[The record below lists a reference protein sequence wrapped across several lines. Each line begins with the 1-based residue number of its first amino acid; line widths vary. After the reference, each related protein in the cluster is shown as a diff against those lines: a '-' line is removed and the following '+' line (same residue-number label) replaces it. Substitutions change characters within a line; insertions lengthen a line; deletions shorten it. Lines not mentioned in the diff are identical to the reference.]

1 MLLTECSPHNPLNQ
15 DWATCTIHDP
25 HTVLIL
31 RNMQHLDTTDL
42 RILSAMCARPKASA
56 VALATELS
64 LSRNTVQARLVR
76 LESNGALLPFEQRV
90 NPAALGFGLVSF
102 VHIHVQQRL
111 LGQIVE
117 QLKAIPEIIEAHG
130 VTGSADILARVVA
143 SGAEEL
149 FRVNGQIL
157 AIEGVERADTSL
169 SMAELIPHRTTSL
182 MDLRLAAGN
191 GTGSRSTGSAAEA
204 AG

>member
-1 MLLTECSPHNPLNQ
+1 
-15 DWATCTIHDP
+15 
-25 HTVLIL
+25 
-31 RNMQHLDTTDL
+31 MQQLDVTDL
-42 RILSAMCARPKASA
+42 RILDAMCQNSKASA
-56 VALATELS
+56 VALASLLS
-64 LSRNTVQARLVR
+64 LSRNTVQARLVK

-90 NPAALGFGLVSF
+90 NPAALGFGLISF

-111 LGQIVE
+111 LEEIVGQLV
-117 QLKAIPEIIEAHG
+117 LIPEIIEAHG

-143 SGAEEL
+143 GSAEEL
-149 FRVNGQIL
+149 FKVNGQIL

-182 MDLRLAAGN
+182 MDLRLAAGPGRGSGN
-191 GTGSRSTGSAAEA
+191 GNGRDTGSPA

>member
-1 MLLTECSPHNPLNQ
+1 
-15 DWATCTIHDP
+15 
-25 HTVLIL
+25 
-31 RNMQHLDTTDL
+31 MQQLDATDL
-42 RILSAMCARPKASA
+42 RILSALCDRPKASA
-56 VALATELS
+56 VALATELG

-76 LESNGALLPFEQRV
+76 LEAGGALLPFEQRV

-111 LGQIVE
+111 LARIVE
-117 QLKAIPEIIEAHG
+117 DLKAIPEIVEAHG

-182 MDLRLAAGN
+182 MELRLASG
-191 GTGSRSTGSAAEA
+191 GTAGSRSAGPGTEA

>member
-1 MLLTECSPHNPLNQ
+1 
-15 DWATCTIHDP
+15 
-25 HTVLIL
+25 
-31 RNMQHLDTTDL
+31 MQQLDATDL
-42 RILSAMCARPKASA
+42 RILTAMCERPKASA
-56 VALATELS
+56 VALAAELG

-76 LESNGALLPFEQRV
+76 LESSGALLPFEQRV

-111 LGQIVE
+111 LGKIVE
-117 QLKAIPEIIEAHG
+117 RLRGIPEIIEAHG

-169 SMAELIPHRTTSL
+169 SMAELIPLRTTSL
-182 MDLRLAAGN
+182 MELRLASGPGQRTAGSDS
-191 GTGSRSTGSAAEA
+191 GTDG
-204 AG
+204 

>member
-1 MLLTECSPHNPLNQ
+1 
-15 DWATCTIHDP
+15 
-25 HTVLIL
+25 
-31 RNMQHLDTTDL
+31 MQQLDTTDL
-42 RILSAMCARPKASA
+42 RILAAMCQNPKASA
-56 VALATELS
+56 VALASVLS

-111 LGQIVE
+111 LRDIVGK
-117 QLKAIPEIIEAHG
+117 LVLIPEIIEAHG

-143 SGAEEL
+143 ASAQEL
-149 FRVNGQIL
+149 FKVNGQIL

-169 SMAELIPHRTTSL
+169 SMAELIAHRTTSL
-182 MDLRLAAGN
+182 MDLRLGDRGGVSGIDNDKHADSPAAGQDD
-191 GTGSRSTGSAAEA
+191 R
-204 AG
+204 

>member
-1 MLLTECSPHNPLNQ
+1 M
-15 DWATCTIHDP
+15 
-25 HTVLIL
+25 LIL
-31 RNMQHLDTTDL
+31 RIMQQLDATDL
-42 RILSAMCARPKASA
+42 RILSALCQRPKASA
-56 VALATELS
+56 VALATDLG

-76 LESNGALLPFEQRV
+76 LESSGALLPFEQRV

-102 VHIHVQQRL
+102 VHIHLQQRL
-111 LGQIVE
+111 LGRIVE

-143 SGAEEL
+143 GGAEEL

-182 MDLRLAAGN
+182 MDLRLAN
-191 GTGSRSTGSAAEA
+191 GQTNGSRASGPGSPA